1 MAMGCCSQS
10 SGKDG
15 EMLSSDKVTNEE
27 ISCLNLV
34 VQGKPLQYRGSADV
48 RSLLESRGENPM
60 YVNVRINDEVL
71 GHRDFEH
78 ISLHDGDSIDFLYY
92 MGGGT
97 CLTLQMKKSSGI
109 RGI

>member
-1 MAMGCCSQS
+1 MGCCSRS

-15 EMLSSDKVTNEE
+15 EMLSSGKVTSED
-27 ISCLNLV
+27 ICCLNLV
-34 VQGKPLQYRGSADV
+34 VQGKPLQYRGMADV
-48 RSLLESRGENPM
+48 RSLLESRGENSM

-71 GHRDFEH
+71 AHRDFEQV
-78 ISLHDGDSIDFLYY
+78 SLSDGDSIDFLYY

-97 CLTLQMKKSSGI
+97 CLTLLTKKSLGI